1 MLQMI
6 EAQSFPKTLMCP
18 DMFEMGIKLL
28 KDTCYYFAPEIPIF
42 WLANHGWSAWFA
54 AACSQ

>member
-1 MLQMI
+1 MI

-28 KDTCYYFAPEIPIF
+28 KDTCYHFAPEIPIF
-42 WLANHGWSAWFA
+42 WLVNHGWSAWFA